1 MSDRIPRGRRSAPD
15 PNIANLF
22 RQTELQRREAR
33 RAVLLNEIKLAK
45 EEMSKE
51 DKHLMQALDL
61 QHKIIAKDS
70 RLGYWKTLWLALRG
84 KI

>member
-1 MSDRIPRGRRSAPD
+1 MSDRIPIGRRSAPD

-33 RAVLLNEIKLAK
+33 RAVLLNEIKLAQ
-45 EEMSKE
+45 EGMTKE